1 MKNRKRNQ
9 QINKNN
15 KEIKK
20 KKLMIKMARK
30 IRKINIRS
38 RIQGERKNT
47 KLNEKSAVSRY

>member
-30 IRKINIRS
+30 NQKDKCKKLDTRRKKKT
-38 RIQGERKNT
+38 KN
-47 KLNEKSAVSRY
+47 